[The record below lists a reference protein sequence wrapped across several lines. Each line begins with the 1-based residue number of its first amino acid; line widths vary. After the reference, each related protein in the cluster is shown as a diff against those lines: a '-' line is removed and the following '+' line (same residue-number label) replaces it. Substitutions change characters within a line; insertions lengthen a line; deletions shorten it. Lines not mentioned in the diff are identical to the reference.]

1 MYSILQK
8 NNEIV
13 TVMSRILQNIVIKV
27 QFETSKGLNS
37 GGLNVVQVRQKPLHS
52 RNNNNSIHLYL
63 YTVENIIN

>member
-13 TVMSRILQNIVIKV
+13 TVTSRILQNIVIKV

-37 GGLNVVQVRQKPLHS
+37 GGLNVVQLRQKPLHP

-63 YTVENIIN
+63 CTVENIID